1 MTKPAQRLMQNIVR
15 AYIVLMMMMM
25 MMMTM
30 TTAGNAVYALMR
42 IAYKQR

>member
-1 MTKPAQRLMQNIVR
+1 MTIPAQRLMQNIVR

-25 MMMTM
+25 MMTM
-30 TTAGNAVYALMR
+30 TTAGDAVYALMR

>member
-25 MMMTM
+25 MMTM
-30 TTAGNAVYALMR
+30 TTAGDAVYALMR